1 MALRSRGPDC
11 FRENVVSATLLQDGL
26 VVFSKR
32 GCPTCVMIEGEMQR
46 AAHELPAFRIVSQDD
61 PQFPSG
67 VDAIIDDRGLDLS
80 WTNNIEFMPTLIRF
94 EGGREMERVVGW
106 DREGWQRLT
115 GIRDL
120 GAQHPKLKPG

>member
-1 MALRSRGPDC
+1 MP
-11 FRENVVSATLLQDGL
+11 ATLLKDGL
-26 VVFSKR
+26 VAFSKR

-46 AAHELPAFRIVSQDD
+46 AAREKNDFQIVSQDD
-61 PQFPSG
+61 PRFPPD
-67 VDAIIDDRGLDLS
+67 VDAVIDDRDLNLS

-115 GIRDL
+115 GIKDL
-120 GAQHPKLKPG
+120 GQQHPKLKPG